1 MVADHAT
8 KILLFQTWS
17 IEAGQQHIVDNKNV
31 DLALLEVILIAAAGF
46 LVVYIMQNEDMTELF
61 VIVQFFLNHTCLI
74 RGITDNHCTD
84 RMVIQRN
91 PTAFEIVNNVFH
103 QGSNI
108 LWMSID
114 IPLFERALLC
124 FQLFQNGLQF
134 SAVFSLDSFA
144 NQFESVAVC
153 NGAIVVIL
161 MDVVAKNILGVI
173 PITDQR
179 RTCQRNHNCFTVRC
193 HQVGKE

>member
-8 KILLFQTWS
+8 KILLFQTWG
-17 IEAGQQHIVDNKNV
+17 IKTCQKHVIDNKNV

-61 VIVQFFLNHTCLI
+61 VIVQFFLNHACLI